1 MVENIGAA
9 STIQPNTIRSDQS
22 VKFSEDAETRE
33 APEKDSAAMQTEES
47 RKRDRYEYSDE
58 YLSDLSAKPAYG
70 VQVHD
75 MPAVQTDESPN
86 DEKSLSSGAETASQD
101 KISSS
106 ENASD
111 DDSSESVDTNKL
123 YQYTETELK
132 DFLRD
137 GSITQREYDAEIAKR
152 NV

>member
-9 STIQPNTIRSDQS
+9 STIQPNTIRSEQS
-22 VKFSEDAETRE
+22 VKFSEDTEKRE
-33 APEKDSAAMQTEES
+33 VNSATAQTEES

-58 YLSDLSAKPAYG
+58 YLSDSSAKPAYG

-75 MPAVQTDESPN
+75 ISAAQTDESRN
-86 DEKSLSSGAETASQD
+86 DEKSLSSVRETASQNE
-101 KISSS
+101 ISSS
-106 ENASD
+106 QSVSD

-132 DFLRD
+132 DFLRE